1 MLDVFDFYDVYLVR
15 DDVIQREQ
23 SAEGVEKLGISHI
36 AGALEQ

>member
-1 MLDVFDFYDVYLVR
+1 MLDVFHFYDVYLVR